1 MVERHSA
8 PLDRVVARRAVR
20 TATPFVYVVGA
31 MARHARLRQTFPDFV
46 DVATLAD
53 NIDVRAAQVERR
65 FRMIEADVRP
75 RTIFAMASS
84 AFFTQALHVRLC
96 LAMTGDAF
104 HRSFSERLALR
115 VAGTAVTIDVTAAER
130 KIRSIVIERRT
141 IKPDDIGVASLVLG
155 VTGLAEELRLILRD
169 ATMEAR

>member
-1 MVERHSA
+1 
-8 PLDRVVARRAVR
+8 
-20 TATPFVYVVGA
+20 
-31 MARHARLRQTFPDFV
+31 
-46 DVATLAD
+46 
-53 NIDVRAAQVERR
+53 
-65 FRMIEADVRP
+65 
-75 RTIFAMASS
+75 
-84 AFFTQALHVRLC
+84 
-96 LAMTGDAF
+96 MTGDAF